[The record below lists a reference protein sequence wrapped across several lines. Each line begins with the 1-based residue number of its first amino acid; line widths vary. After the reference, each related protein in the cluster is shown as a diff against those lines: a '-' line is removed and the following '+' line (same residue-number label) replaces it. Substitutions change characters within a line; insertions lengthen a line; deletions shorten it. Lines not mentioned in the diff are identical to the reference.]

1 MLPTRTA
8 PSVPKALWDKLMAA
22 AGPNG
27 AKYCKSNRMNEL
39 CGCWCVPYSRCLS
52 VVLEPSACRMG
63 CRL

>member
-27 AKYCKSNRMNEL
+27 AKHCKSNRESAMWLLLL
-39 CGCWCVPYSRCLS
+39 CALLEVSQRCVGAQCL
-52 VVLEPSACRMG
+52 
-63 CRL
+63 